1 MMAKSVGVLGA
12 ASKSKSMGPRQAT
25 VVVRADDMHTL
36 SCGGQLHEP
45 M

>member
-1 MMAKSVGVLGA
+1 MARAVGFLGA
-12 ASKSKSMGPRQAT
+12 ASKSKSMGSGQAT

-36 SCGGQLHEP
+36 SCGGQPHEP